1 MAKIVSR
8 VGTIEQDSDKIYSF
22 LSNFNNFKNIV
33 PADKVENWEST
44 EENCSFDVQGVG
56 KANMQIIEKEP
67 SKLVKIE
74 GAVDAMAN
82 ISFKMWIQLKEVEQR
97 DTKFKI
103 TMDPQLNPMMQMM
116 AKKPLEEFM
125 NMLVNQIEQFKFPEQ

>member
-8 VGTIEQDSDKIYSF
+8 VGTIEQDSDKIYNF
-22 LSNFNNFKNIV
+22 LSDFNNFKNII
-33 PADKVENWEST
+33 PADKVENWDST
-44 EENCSFDVQGVG
+44 QENCSFDVQGVG
-56 KANMQIIEKEP
+56 KANMHIIEKEP
-67 SKLVKIE
+67 GKLVKIE
-74 GAVDAMAN
+74 GIVDAMTN
-82 ISFKMWIQLKEVEQR
+82 ISFKMWIQLKEVAQQ
-97 DTKFKI
+97 DTKFKV